1 MQLQEIVKDI
11 TNEVESKE
19 QGKDIGNILIT
30 GITDNSKEVKK
41 GHLFVAV
48 SGYNFEGHGY
58 IEEAIS
64 LGAAAIIGE
73 KEVGSL
79 QVPYIKVNNSRKV
92 LGLIAKNFYGDPST
106 EKIMIGITG
115 TNGKTTISHM
125 LRHILEN
132 NGVSCS
138 VIGTLHYIINGK
150 KIKSGNTTPGPLKLN
165 SLLATSNDRV
175 VIMEV
180 SSHGLVQHRIEGIK
194 FDYCIFTNL
203 YHEHLDFHGTM
214 EEYFQAKSLLFNK
227 LKPNGVAIINGD
239 NDWGEKLYENLNQKK
254 INTYLVGQSQNSD
267 LLVED
272 YNTSKNPFI
281 SLKEYTESINIH
293 LPIPG
298 IHNLYNAALTY
309 PVARELEVSKKDIL
323 LSFNQFPGVPG
334 RFEVYTEE
342 EGPTIV
348 IDYAHTADAIFHIL
362 KTARECGAK
371 KIYHIF
377 GFRGGRDKSKR
388 SEMVKVSSEL
398 SDVTILTTDDLN
410 TEGNEM
416 YLSMNKLHMEY
427 YSDEDMIIHDRTLA
441 IQYAFTKGTKKDWV
455 IITGKG
461 PESYNNKFALPTNSD
476 KETVLY
482 LQGKKQKRKE
492 AFLNKNIPT

>member
-11 TNEVESKE
+11 TNEVESMD

-48 SGYNFEGHGY
+48 SGYNFEGHAY
-58 IEEAIS
+58 IEEAIK

-73 KEVGSL
+73 KEVDSPG
-79 QVPYIKVNNSRKV
+79 VPYIKVYNSRKV
-92 LGLIAKNFYGDPST
+92 LGLIAKNFYGDPSS

-165 SLLATSNDRV
+165 SLLAASNDRV

-214 EEYFQAKSLLFNK
+214 EEYFQAKALLFNK

-239 NDWGEKLYENLNQKK
+239 NDWGEKLYENLKENK
-254 INTYLVGQSQNSD
+254 INTYLVGQTRNSD
-267 LLVED
+267 LLIED

-281 SLKEYTESINIH
+281 SLKENTESIKIH
-293 LPIPG
+293 LPLPG
-298 IHNLYNAALTY
+298 IHNLYNAALSY
-309 PVARELEVSKKDIL
+309 PVARGLAVSKNDIF

-334 RFEVYTEE
+334 RFEVYTKE
-342 EGPTIV
+342 EGPTFV
-348 IDYAHTADAIFHIL
+348 IDYAHTSDAIFHIL

-441 IQYAFTKGTKKDWV
+441 IQYAFAKGSKKDWV

-461 PESYNNKFALPTNSD
+461 PESYKHKFALPTTSD